1 MALTTS
7 RTVTRMNKTNY
18 KQYDTRWASLPY
30 PKKPWVIK
38 DCGCGEVSI
47 CNCIIEMNQYIN
59 ETPKTIQPYCK
70 QFAAPNGDG
79 TYFAGIPEMMKHYGM
94 TEVKE
99 HQTMKP
105 LWDELAKGDRV
116 AIYLMG
122 SRNGGTK
129 GVHWTS
135 GGHFVCSTAYKYEGG
150 KHWVYVKDSYSTSD
164 WRNGWI
170 TYEDNMCGAVLRVWS
185 GKLDMSKL
193 VVDGIGGK
201 QTVTRLQQFLGV
213 KEYGEFTV
221 TEKNHKKHCPAFTAV
236 EYGDS
241 ASPTVEA
248 LQKWLGFSTC
258 DGWFGEIT
266 AKNLQLK
273 IGTPKDACDG
283 IIGSKSMKRLQ
294 EYLNT
299 HDKAVYPKKQSPYY
313 SKTVIIGEARCN
325 EKGTLSGGKAG
336 DQTGREVGM
345 GDWYDGGWLTMYRAK
360 DPAVRLKI
368 AQAMIDTCNN
378 SCIGY
383 NIDNPARF
391 GAWDNAE
398 AKNHDIKG
406 ISKKGDTTC
415 SQAVSMCL
423 RAAGISK
430 EYAPRFCD
438 MAVLTKV
445 MKDDKAFTRYTSKTY
460 TATSKNLQAGDIL
473 LSSHHTVVVVK
484 SPNNK

>member
-1 MALTTS
+1 M
-7 RTVTRMNKTNY
+7 TVSKNY
-18 KQYDTRWASLPY
+18 KQYDTRWAYLPY
-30 PKKPWVIK
+30 PVKPWYIR

-47 CNCIIEMNQYIN
+47 CNCIVEMPQYAD
-59 ETPKTIQPYCK
+59 ETPATIQPYCK
-70 QFAAPNGDG
+70 QYAAPNGNG
-79 TYFAGIPEMMKHYGM
+79 TYFNGIPEMMRHYGM
-94 TEVKE
+94 TEVME
-99 HQTMKP
+99 HSTMQP
-105 LWDELAKGDRV
+105 LWDELAKGNRV
-116 AIYLMG
+116 AVYLMG
-122 SRNGGTK
+122 TRGGGTK

-135 GGHFVCSTAYKYEGG
+135 CGHFVCSTGYKYEQG
-150 KHWVYVKDSYSTSD
+150 KHWVYVKDSNSTSD
-164 WRNGWI
+164 LRNGWI
-170 TYEDNMCGAVLRVWS
+170 AYEDNMRGDVVRVWS

-201 QTVTRLQQFLGV
+201 ATVTRLQEFLGV
-213 KEYGEFTV
+213 KAYGEITI
-221 TEKNHKKHCPAFTAV
+221 KASLHKWCPALKSV
-236 EYGDS
+236 EYGDEPS
-241 ASPTVEA
+241 ETVKA
-248 LQKWLGFSTC
+248 LQRWLGFTTC
-258 DGWFGEIT
+258 DGRWGEIT
-266 AKNLQLK
+266 SKNLQLK
-273 IGTPKDACDG
+273 LGTPKSACDG
-283 IIGSKSMKRLQ
+283 IIGEKSMKRLQ

-299 HDKAVYPKKQSPYY
+299 HDKADYPKKQSPYY

-360 DPAVRLKI
+360 DPDVRLKI

-378 SCIGY
+378 PNIGY

-391 GAWDNAE
+391 AAWDNAE

-438 MAVLTKV
+438 MAVLTKA
-445 MKDDKAFTRYTSKTY
+445 MQADKAFTRYTSRAY
-460 TATSKNLQAGDIL
+460 TTTSKNLQAGDIL